1 MRASQSVNLRQFGS
15 SEWNIFYICSSCEDI
30 TILFDGAMIG
40 YASAAVGMVQYADFE
55 KSVQNQSQ
63 PSIDMI
69 AIARGVL
76 SNRGLRPDMA
86 LTGL

>member
-1 MRASQSVNLRQFGS
+1 
-15 SEWNIFYICSSCEDI
+15 
-30 TILFDGAMIG
+30 MIG

-86 LTGL
+86 LTGLWCC